1 MADFLETRSSLG
13 ELIEGVGVEFQKVFN
28 ETDEAYISPMGE
40 MLVTAGVKTSSIFKE
55 DTVEG
60 AVVHY
65 TGKTGVNLTQLTGEG
80 ADMFID
86 QRYFGYR
93 TDVAPQK
100 FTSGIAVTMEARDD
114 LDRAYKS
121 ELDEFKDLVTA
132 AHQKEA
138 KSAFDLLNFGF
149 TAQASLPAE
158 IYPYGDGK
166 PLFSTA
172 HPRLD
177 GGTAQA
183 NTFSSAV
190 TQLALSDTAFE
201 LGRVNIL
208 SQLSDRGLPLN
219 TTNQVALLVPSAL
232 EKTAMIITSSFKRSG
247 TANNDVNIYDGM
259 VTVMASKWFN
269 ANSTTAWYVVDA
281 GLSQLRILKRAP
293 VSTYSVM
300 QSNLT
305 QIFYVWHR
313 YACAFT
319 QWVGTFGSKGDLSAY
334 SG

>member
-1 MADFLETRSSLG
+1 MSDFLETRSSLG
-13 ELIEGVGVEFQKVFN
+13 ELIEGVGVQFQKVFN
-28 ETDEAYISPMGE
+28 ETDDAYISPLGE
-40 MLVTAGVKTSSIFKE
+40 MLVSAGVKSSSIFKV
-55 DTVEG
+55 DTVTG
-60 AVVHY
+60 SIVHY
-65 TGKTGVNLTQLTGEG
+65 TGKTGVALTQLTGEG

-114 LDRAYKS
+114 LDRQYKS
-121 ELDEFKDLVTA
+121 ELDEFKDLIMA

-138 KSAFDLLNFGF
+138 KSPFDLLNYGF

-158 IYPYGDGK
+158 LYPYGDGK

-190 TQLALSDTAFE
+190 TQLPLSDTAIE
-201 LGRVNIL
+201 LARVNIL
-208 SQLSDRGLPLN
+208 SQLSDRGLPLR
-219 TTNQVALLVPSAL
+219 TTNQVCLLVPSAL
-232 EKTAMIITSSFKRSG
+232 EKLAQIITNSTKRSG
-247 TANNDVNIYDGM
+247 TMNNDVNIYDGS
-259 VTVMASKWFN
+259 VTVMSSKWFN

-281 GLSQLRILKRAP
+281 GLSQLRFLRRAP
-293 VSTYSVM
+293 VSTFPVM

-313 YACAFT
+313 FACAFT
-319 QWVGTFGSKGDLSAY
+319 QWVGTFGSKGDSSAY